1 MAETAEAPT
10 PSSLLAA
17 CFLPGLIPS
26 LVSPADPLCWRQKT
40 PEKRIKKK
48 TSLRRNNFN
57 KGESGTESEENFN
70 QIQGNMMEKK
80 NKREGQM
87 TKNHGKKE
95 RKRWLNET
103 KDILMHGAKVVLE
116 IELS

>member
-80 NKREGQM
+80 NKRGADD
-87 TKNHGKKE
+87 KKSWKE
-95 RKRWLNET
+95 REEKMAE
-103 KDILMHGAKVVLE
+103 
-116 IELS
+116 

>member
-1 MAETAEAPT
+1 
-10 PSSLLAA
+10 
-17 CFLPGLIPS
+17 
-26 LVSPADPLCWRQKT
+26 
-40 PEKRIKKK
+40 
-48 TSLRRNNFN
+48 
-57 KGESGTESEENFN
+57 
-70 QIQGNMMEKK
+70 
-80 NKREGQM
+80 M